1 LRDRDEFA
9 FLHPGWLDIVLIAKV
24 GIPSP
29 EQRLKSAGVVADR
42 RDVDISAIALQ
53 GLEQAQVQLQTA
65 ATRLASAGLSS
76 DGYNLDSV
84 DLSAGIVAL
93 MSAKNNFSVNA
104 SLLKTAD
111 EIQKTA
117 INLMA

>member
-1 LRDRDEFA
+1 M
-9 FLHPGWLDIVLIAKV
+9 
-24 GIPSP
+24 
-29 EQRLKSAGVVADR
+29 
-42 RDVDISAIALQ
+42 DISAIALQ

-65 ATRLASAGLSS
+65 ATRLAGAGLSS
-76 DGYNLDSV
+76 DGFNLDSV

-104 SLLKTAD
+104 SVLKTAD